1 MNEALAR
8 IAGTIDRLPI
18 FPLPEAVLFPHML
31 LPLHVFEPRYR
42 RMVEDCLAG
51 PRVLAMALLK
61 PGFEQS
67 QSRQPEIHG
76 VVGAGVI
83 VHDERLPDGRFNIA
97 LKGVARVAVEGELA
111 TDTPY
116 RLVRGRILEDG
127 YPPEGADGLER
138 ELTTL
143 KLCYLRLAAELPGA
157 SDDLTKFVTRVK
169 DPALLVDVIAS
180 VAVPDVAE
188 RQRLLEMASVRDRLR
203 RVTQAVGDFILTFD
217 VRRGG

>member
-1 MNEALAR
+1 MNEALTR
-8 IAGTIDRLPI
+8 IADTVDRLPI
-18 FPLPEAVLFPHML
+18 FPLPETVLFPHMV

-42 RMVEDCLAG
+42 RMVADCLAG

-61 PGFEQS
+61 PGGRG
-67 QSRQPEIHG
+67 SRQPEIHD

-97 LKGVARVAVEGELA
+97 LKGVARVAVDGELA
-111 TDTPY
+111 SDTPY
-116 RLVRGRILEDG
+116 RLVQGRILEDQ
-127 YPPEGADGLER
+127 YPAEGPGGLER

-157 SDDLTKFVTRVK
+157 SEDLTKFVTRAK
-169 DPALLVDVIAS
+169 DPGLLVDVIAS

-188 RQRLLEMASVRDRLR
+188 RQRLLETVSVRDRLR
-203 RVTQAVGDFILTFD
+203 RVTQAVGDFILTLD
-217 VRRGG
+217 VRRG

>member
-1 MNEALAR
+1 MNEALSQV
-8 IAGTIDRLPI
+8 AGTLDRLPI
-18 FPLPEAVLFPHML
+18 FPLPETVLFPHML

-42 RMVEDCLAG
+42 RMVEDSLAG

-61 PGFEQS
+61 PALPGGAR
-67 QSRQPEIHG
+67 RQPEIHG

-83 VHDERLPDGRFNIA
+83 VHEERLPDGRFNIA
-97 LKGVARVAVEGELA
+97 LKGVARVAVAEELA

-116 RLVRGRILEDG
+116 RLVRGRILEDA
-127 YPPEGADGLER
+127 YPAGGPSALER

-157 SDDLTKFVTRVK
+157 SEDLTKFVTRAK
-169 DPALLVDVIAS
+169 DPGLLADVIAA

-188 RQRLLEMASVRDRLR
+188 RQRLLETASVRDRLR
-203 RVTQAVGDFILTFD
+203 RVTQAIGDFILTLD
-217 VRRGG
+217 VRPGG